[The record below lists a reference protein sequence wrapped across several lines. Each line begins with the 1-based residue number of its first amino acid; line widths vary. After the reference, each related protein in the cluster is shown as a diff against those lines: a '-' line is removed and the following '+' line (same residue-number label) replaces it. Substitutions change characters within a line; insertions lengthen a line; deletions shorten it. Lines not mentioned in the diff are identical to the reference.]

1 MIGQLAKVSGAV
13 VLRVDD
19 ALDQVFRGSVDDERW
34 RRGLLAVLEGIGV
47 LRFQLGHV
55 EHRVNANCGRESKGK
70 RVSRRLGND
79 REGANLLLSKFPCGT
94 VGADVIHT
102 YVHMISNME
111 GRRLHVMLVCGV

>member
-19 ALDQVFRGSVDDERW
+19 ALDQVSRGSVDDERW

-70 RVSRRLGND
+70 RVSGRLGND
-79 REGANLLLSKFPCGT
+79 REGANLLLGKFLCSM
-94 VGADVIHT
+94 VGADVIRT
-102 YVHMISNME
+102 YVRTHD
-111 GRRLHVMLVCGV
+111 LQH

>member
-1 MIGQLAKVSGAV
+1 MIGQLAKALGAV
-13 VLRVDD
+13 VLRVND

-55 EHRVNANCGRESKGK
+55 EHRVNANCGRESKSK

-79 REGANLLLSKFPCGT
+79 REGANLLLGKFPCST
-94 VGADVIHT
+94 VGADVICM
-102 YVHMISNME
+102 YVHTISNME
-111 GRRLHVMLVCGV
+111 GRRLHAMLVCSV